1 MAKTYTEEQLNTF
14 DKATLIQLLLMQQ
27 SQLQEIDKKLQLLLE
42 QAAVLKNNRFGKKS
56 EKLGI
61 ENQVCF
67 MEVDGDIVFFNEAEA
82 VNALVLED
90 EEKSTKPKNAKT
102 KGKRTA
108 DIKDLPVIHVDHK
121 MTESELITEF
131 GEDGWYQL
139 EDEIYRRYRFTPMK
153 IEIEEHHVG
162 VYKSKKDNHFKKAE
176 HPAYL
181 LRNSLVSPTLLSG
194 IWNAKYV
201 NAVPLYRQEQEFQR
215 MGVSIDRGEMAH
227 WTILCAERYLSVFMI
242 TYMRRCMTIMC
253 FRQMRLR
260 CSSQKKIEHREAG
273 ITCGYIVPVRCIRT
287 NQSYCMNINPL
298 EMQIIQEYS

>member
-82 VNALVLED
+82 VNALVSED

-227 WTILCAERYLSVFMI
+227 WTILCAERYLSVF
-242 TYMRRCMTIMC
+242 C
-253 FRQMRLR
+253 
-260 CSSQKKIEHREAG
+260 K
-273 ITCGYIVPVRCIRT
+273 
-287 NQSYCMNINPL
+287 
-298 EMQIIQEYS
+298 

>member
-42 QAAVLKNNRFGKKS
+42 QVAVLKNNRFGKKS

-61 ENQVCF
+61 ENQISF

-82 VNALVLED
+82 VNALVPED
-90 EEKSTKPKNAKT
+90 EEKPTKPKNAKT

-108 DIKDLPVIHVDHK
+108 DIKDLPVIPVDHR

-227 WTILCAERYLSVFMI
+227 WTILCAERYLSVF
-242 TYMRRCMTIMC
+242 YMRRCMTIMC

-287 NQSYCMNINPL
+287 NQSCCMNINPL

>member
-82 VNALVLED
+82 VNALVPED

-139 EDEIYRRYRFTPMK
+139 EDEIYRRYRASVVGHRFSGCDLDARASRRGVRAGTFLRPSADARY
-153 IEIEEHHVG
+153 ERVFGAGHH
-162 VYKSKKDNHFKKAE
+162 
-176 HPAYL
+176 P
-181 LRNSLVSPTLLSG
+181 
-194 IWNAKYV
+194 
-201 NAVPLYRQEQEFQR
+201 
-215 MGVSIDRGEMAH
+215 
-227 WTILCAERYLSVFMI
+227 CA
-242 TYMRRCMTIMC
+242 
-253 FRQMRLR
+253 
-260 CSSQKKIEHREAG
+260 
-273 ITCGYIVPVRCIRT
+273 
-287 NQSYCMNINPL
+287 
-298 EMQIIQEYS
+298 